1 MDKRFCLL
9 KPLWG
14 WIFAAALL
22 APARAEVI
30 SIGTP
35 LGAKVDLEATAL
47 SPGGIIVAR
56 LTAAPAV
63 QQASIKVGKA
73 IIRLGP
79 PGSGGLEPFGLVG
92 LDLGLEPGPQAV
104 SLTVR
109 YDDGRTE
116 TTEASITIDPRD
128 FPQKKLTVAAK
139 YVTPPREVEE
149 RIQRESELLGMIY
162 GLETPRWRGEG
173 PFVVPHEGKMAANF
187 GERRVYNNVP
197 RSSHAGVDIAAPAGA
212 PVRAANSGRVVL
224 SRDLYF
230 SGKTVIID
238 HGLGLLTVYCH
249 FSELRVKRGED
260 VEKGSVIG
268 LAGSTGRSTGPHL
281 HWSARL
287 RQSRVD
293 PAALVG
299 RLALSSAAAP
309 R

>member
-1 MDKRFCLL
+1 MFPSKRLAIWLL
-9 KPLWG
+9 
-14 WIFAAALL
+14 AAALA
-22 APARAEVI
+22 APAGAEVLTI
-30 SIGTP
+30 VTP
-35 LGAKVDLEATAL
+35 LGARVELEATAL
-47 SPGGIIVAR
+47 APGGIIVAR
-56 LTAAPAV
+56 LAGTPGV
-63 QQASIKVGKA
+63 KQASLDFGKSA
-73 IIRLGP
+73 VRLGP
-79 PGSGGLEPFGLVG
+79 PGSGLEPFGLVG
-92 LDLGLEPGPQAV
+92 LDLDLAPGPQAV

-109 YDDGRTE
+109 YGDGRVE
-116 TTEASITIDPRD
+116 TARASITVGSRD

-139 YVTPPREVEE
+139 YVTPPKEVEE
-149 RIQRESELLGMIY
+149 RIRRESELLNLVYSID
-162 GLETPRWRGEG
+162 TPRWLGDG
-173 PFVVPHEGKMAANF
+173 PFALPHDGAMAPNF

-197 RSSHAGVDIAAPAGA
+197 RSSHAGVDIAAPAGS
-212 PVRAANSGRVVL
+212 PVRSANSGRVVL

-249 FSELRVKRGED
+249 FSELRAKRGQNVRKGD
-260 VEKGSVIG
+260 VVG

-299 RLALSSAAAP
+299 RLELASAAQA